1 MNLTEPQGAASIGDL
16 SVTVSGWTLEAER
29 EQEKTGAD
37 LIRAWRD
44 GDEHA
49 RDALF
54 QMIQRE
60 LEKIAS
66 YLLRRENQPISI
78 VTGDL
83 VNEAIV
89 KLLQSES
96 LEVND
101 RAHILA
107 LAARVMRHVLVDA
120 ARRKSAQKRE
130 VGLVA
135 LTTGL
140 PEDRDVFFEMQ
151 ALEKA
156 LVRLAV
162 IAPERAQ
169 IVELR
174 YYAGMSV
181 EEVAEAIGV
190 SPATVIR
197 SWASPRLWLKDAI
210 RNDFA
215 G

>member
-1 MNLTEPQGAASIGDL
+1 LA
-16 SVTVSGWTLEAER
+16 AER
-29 EQEKTGAD
+29 EQEKTGSD
-37 LIRAWRD
+37 LIRAWRN
-44 GDEHA
+44 GSETA
-49 RDALF
+49 RDELF

-66 YLLRRENQPISI
+66 YLLKRENQPISI

-89 KLLQSES
+89 KLLQSET
-96 LEVND
+96 LQIND
-101 RAHILA
+101 RAHVLA

-140 PEDRDVFFEMQ
+140 PEDRGMFFEMQ
-151 ALEKA
+151 SMETA
-156 LVRLAV
+156 LVRLAA

-190 SPATVIR
+190 SSATVKR
-197 SWASPRLWLKDAI
+197 SWASTRLWLKDAI
-210 RNDFA
+210 KNDLA

>member
-1 MNLTEPQGAASIGDL
+1 MA
-16 SVTVSGWTLEAER
+16 AER
-29 EQEKTGAD
+29 EQEKTGAE

-44 GDEHA
+44 GSETA
-49 RDALF
+49 RDELF

-66 YLLRRENQPISI
+66 YLLKRENQPISI

-89 KLLQSES
+89 KLLQSET
-96 LEVND
+96 LQIND
-101 RAHILA
+101 RAHVLA

-140 PEDRDVFFEMQ
+140 PEDRGMFFEMQ
-151 ALEKA
+151 SMETA
-156 LVRLAV
+156 LVRLAA

-190 SPATVIR
+190 SSATVKR
-197 SWASPRLWLKDAI
+197 SWASTRLWLKDAI
-210 RNDFA
+210 KNDLA

>member
-1 MNLTEPQGAASIGDL
+1 
-16 SVTVSGWTLEAER
+16 
-29 EQEKTGAD
+29 
-37 LIRAWRD
+37 
-44 GDEHA
+44 
-49 RDALF
+49 
-54 QMIQRE
+54 MIQRE

-66 YLLRRENQPISI
+66 YLLKRENQPISI

-89 KLLQSES
+89 KLLQSET
-96 LEVND
+96 LQIND
-101 RAHILA
+101 RAHVLA

-140 PEDRDVFFEMQ
+140 PEDRGMFFEMQ
-151 ALEKA
+151 SMETA
-156 LVRLAV
+156 LVRLAA

-190 SPATVIR
+190 SSATVKR
-197 SWASPRLWLKDAI
+197 SWASTRLWLKDAI
-210 RNDFA
+210 KNDLA

>member
-1 MNLTEPQGAASIGDL
+1 M
-16 SVTVSGWTLEAER
+16 EAER
-29 EQEKTGAD
+29 EQEKTGAE
-37 LIRAWRD
+37 LIRAWRNGD
-44 GDEHA
+44 GDA

-66 YLLRRENQPISI
+66 YLLKRENQPISI

-89 KLLQSES
+89 KLLQSQS
-96 LEVND
+96 LDIND

-120 ARRKSAQKRE
+120 ARRKSAQKRD

-140 PEDRDVFFEMQ
+140 PEDRDIFFEMQ

-156 LVRLAV
+156 LVRLAA
-162 IAPERAQ
+162 ISPERAQ

-181 EEVAEAIGV
+181 EEVAEATGV
-190 SPATVIR
+190 SSATVKR
-197 SWASPRLWLKDAI
+197 SWASTRLWLKDAI
-210 RNDFA
+210 RNDLA
-215 G
+215 R